1 MSSPTIPLGQSW
13 NGVLGGL
20 AVSAQYDGAT
30 QSVHTTVQNTLLQT
44 LCYVQAEPH
53 LKSGT
58 TTVGE
63 LGPDMLGDL
72 NPGQQATSILAVASE
87 PNLAG
92 VGFDGYVVHME
103 VFDCAGPGPMP
114 HTGGEGAEGSGGKGA
129 EAGGEDSESGG
140 EHDGSDGEG
149 GGEHGNRSERRGG
162 G

>member
-20 AVSAQYDGAT
+20 AVSAQYDGTT
-30 QSVHTTVQNTLLQT
+30 QSVHTTVQNTLSQT

-92 VGFDGYVVHME
+92 VAYDGYVVHME

-114 HTGGEGAEGSGGKGA
+114 HQEEK
-129 EAGGEDSESGG
+129 
-140 EHDGSDGEG
+140 EHS
-149 GGEHGNRSERRGG
+149 RRRNT
-162 G
+162 